1 MTTCQKS
8 FLQTIF
14 LVTMTN
20 ILLTISYDGTDFCGW
35 QRQDKSAGGQPVRTV
50 QGEIEC
56 ALEKMFRSHI
66 NLYGSGRT
74 DSGVHAAGQAANFL
88 SPVDS
93 IPEKNYVRA
102 LNGLL
107 PQDIRIMD
115 AKKVDDDFNARF
127 NATSRMYRYF
137 IRTGSVPLAKDTRFV
152 WYIPNRPDIDKLN
165 EMCSFLHGELDC
177 ATFSAA
183 GDQSVSTKRYI
194 DSARFFVD
202 SFDKD
207 VLVFEIEANAFLWR
221 MIRSLTG
228 TLIQCEQKGKPPLFF
243 KEILDSCDRSR
254 ALMTA
259 PPTGLFLWTIKFDG
273 VRRHA

>member
-1 MTTCQKS
+1 
-8 FLQTIF
+8 
-14 LVTMTN
+14 MTN

-35 QRQDKSAGGQPVRTV
+35 QRQDKAAEGQPVRTI
-50 QGEIEC
+50 QGEIEH
-56 ALEKMFRSHI
+56 ALEKMFRCHI
-66 NLYGSGRT
+66 NVYGSGRT

-107 PQDIRIMD
+107 PHDIRIMD
-115 AKKVDDDFNARF
+115 ACKVSDDFNARF

-137 IRTGSVPLAKDTRFV
+137 IHAESVPLAKDTRYV
-152 WYIPNRPDIDKLN
+152 WCIPNRPDVDRLN

-177 ATFSAA
+177 ATFAAA
-183 GDQSVSTKRYI
+183 GDQSLSTKRFI

-202 SFDKD
+202 SSDKD
-207 VLVFEIEANAFLWR
+207 MLVFEIEANAFLWR

-228 TLIQCEQKGKPPLFF
+228 TLIQCEQKGKSALHV
-243 KEILDSCDRSR
+243 KEILDSCDRRR

-259 PPTGLFLWTIKFDG
+259 PPNGLFLWKIRFDG
-273 VRRHA
+273 IRRHV